1 MTRLLL
7 PAMSLLAGTV
17 ELDATQ
23 LKMVTWSRQ
32 VTDEEHLEVDVD
44 FGKGKLAVG
53 RGEANLLYRAVFD
66 YDEAFAIPKHTYG
79 NGRLDIGIDTRRQGR
94 FGVRRSVDSSLN
106 LWLPGG
112 IPIDLR
118 LDFGA
123 TEADL
128 NLSGI
133 PIRRLEFNT
142 GASKSEL
149 RIDEANRE
157 RMASAS
163 FNVGAAELTVRGMG
177 NLRAERVTVK
187 AGVGSVTLGLE
198 GDWPRDARVS
208 VEMGLGA
215 LEVRVPADLGVRI
228 HQESVLASID
238 AEGFD
243 RRGRS
248 YLSRN
253 WATAERR
260 IQLEISAAL
269 GDIDIVRIP

>member
-1 MTRLLL
+1 MMRLL
-7 PAMSLLAGTV
+7 PAILLLAGAA
-17 ELDATQ
+17 ELHAAQ

-32 VTDEEHLEVDVD
+32 VTDEEHLEVEVG
-44 FGKGKLAVG
+44 FGMGKLAIE
-53 RGEANLLYRAVFD
+53 RGEAGLLYRAVFD
-66 YDEAFAIPKHTYG
+66 YDEAFATPTHTYR
-79 NGRLDIGIDTRRQGR
+79 NGLLDIGIDMRKQGR
-94 FGVRRSVDSSLN
+94 FGTRPSVDSSLD

-123 TEADL
+123 GESDMD
-128 NLSGI
+128 LSGI
-133 PIRRLEFNT
+133 PIRKLEFNT
-142 GASKSEL
+142 GASRSEV

-157 RMASAS
+157 RMESAS
-163 FNVGAAELTVRGMG
+163 FNVGAADLTVRGMG

-187 AGVGSVTLGLE
+187 AGAGSVTLGLE

-228 HQESVLASID
+228 RHESILASID

-243 RRGRS
+243 RSGKS
-248 YLSRN
+248 YLSGN

-260 IQLEISAAL
+260 IELDISAAL
-269 GDIDIVRIP
+269 GDIDIVRMP